1 MNTIWKRPQ
10 INLWFLQIFETVGMI
25 LLLLLGGCAYYSFS
39 GNTLP
44 SYIKTV
50 AIPLFE
56 DQTSEFGIKER
67 LTDALISEFT
77 RDNTL
82 KISSQDEAD
91 SIIRGKILSVV
102 DRAETYD
109 AQEHAQSYRVYISV
123 EVKFEDL
130 RKHKV
135 LWKQRMNQWG
145 SYSLADES
153 RQQGIEQAIKKLA
166 EDILNKSVSG
176 W

>member
-1 MNTIWKRPQ
+1 
-10 INLWFLQIFETVGMI
+10 
-25 LLLLLGGCAYYSFS
+25 
-39 GNTLP
+39 
-44 SYIKTV
+44 
-50 AIPLFE
+50 FE
-56 DQTSEFGIKER
+56 DQTSEFGIKEK

-109 AQEHAQSYRVYISV
+109 AQEQAQSYRVYISV

-145 SYSLADES
+145 SYSLAGES

>member
-56 DQTSEFGIKER
+56 DQTSEFGIKEK

-91 SIIRGKILSVV
+91 SIIR
-102 DRAETYD
+102 
-109 AQEHAQSYRVYISV
+109 
-123 EVKFEDL
+123 
-130 RKHKV
+130 
-135 LWKQRMNQWG
+135 
-145 SYSLADES
+145 
-153 RQQGIEQAIKKLA
+153 
-166 EDILNKSVSG
+166 
-176 W
+176 